1 VVRPRRC
8 FTARP
13 AQEASQFLQ
22 PQVPFVTFSAAKAL
36 AKPPALRDPVLSSNF
51 WSEPTSMP
59 RMIDTIR
66 SSGANSNVMQTAARG
81 ALSVPA
87 PEMIEILV
95 YLATQTKIFAERAR
109 LTLAGWDESSSRAV
123 AADPSTPKEVLA
135 YMITPGNLR
144 PTLLPALLENPAVSE
159 ESLTQLAAAASR
171 YMVETLVK
179 SARISQSQ
187 KILTAL
193 SSNPNLNPAQSAAI
207 AEKISSFTATEP
219 AAATPD
225 SQEASKA
232 TEPAATE
239 LNQAA
244 SSEPS
249 SGDVPEEAISA
260 YLAEHATEISADAD
274 KPFQP
279 IGGIQEELPSH
290 PSAPVAAPVET
301 AVVSSGPQGA
311 ATAAKRAPAKKVY
324 LSTEEQRG
332 SALQKISKLDIK
344 GRIQLAMKG
353 TKEERSLLI
362 RDGTKVV
369 ALAVLESPKITDS
382 EVEKFA
388 NQKNVLE
395 SVLRGITMKRRFMKQ
410 YAIMRNLTFNP
421 RTPIDVSLGLVK
433 HLLTPDLRNLTGNKE
448 VSDTVR
454 KMATRMF
461 RQKLE
466 TTGKD

>member
-1 VVRPRRC
+1 
-8 FTARP
+8 
-13 AQEASQFLQ
+13 
-22 PQVPFVTFSAAKAL
+22 
-36 AKPPALRDPVLSSNF
+36 
-51 WSEPTSMP
+51 MP

-109 LTLAGWDESSSRAV
+109 LTLAGWDESSSRAA

-179 SARISQSQ
+179 SARINQSQ
-187 KILTAL
+187 NILNAL
-193 SSNPNLNPAQSAAI
+193 SSNPNLNPAQSATI
-207 AEKISSFTATEP
+207 AEKISSFTAPTATRPET
-219 AAATPD
+219 ATPD
-225 SQEASKA
+225 SPESSKA
-232 TEPAATE
+232 TDPAATE
-239 LNQAA
+239 PNQAA
-244 SSEPS
+244 GPEPS
-249 SGDVPEEAISA
+249 SDGVPEEVITA

-290 PSAPVAAPVET
+290 ASAPEAVPVET
-301 AVVSSGPQGA
+301 AVAFARPEGA
-311 ATAAKRAPAKKVY
+311 AAAAKRAPAKKVY

-410 YAIMRNLTFNP
+410 YAILRNLTFNP

-433 HLLTPDLRNLTGNKE
+433 HLLTPDLRNLSGNKE

-466 TTGKD
+466 TAGKD